1 MNASSR
7 NLLIVVLA
15 LAVGVLGFLYYQQRE
30 RAGSVDI
37 NVGKQGLTI
46 QKN

>member
-1 MNASSR
+1 MTASFR
-7 NLLIVVLA
+7 NVMIVA
-15 LAVGVLGFLYYQQRE
+15 LVVAVGVLGYLYYQQRE

-37 NVGKQGLTI
+37 NLGKSGLTI